1 LVEWYGCLPGVRLR
15 GITRFFIFFG
25 GCVVDPVNFT
35 QKVPIS
41 QHLIEL
47 KDRFIIVAIVVAFFF
62 GVCFY
67 FIEFLLLWLE
77 DPLPKEFAQLTFITP
92 TEPFFT
98 NMKVAFM
105 GSIFISMP
113 VILYEVWEFI
123 APGLKVK
130 EKKITAMFV
139 FSGTLFFVAGGLFCY
154 FLVLPLGLKFL
165 LRYGSEYW
173 KMQVTI
179 GFYFSFVVKLILAF
193 AFAFQTPLLMVL
205 MTKFGVANT
214 VKMKQYRKWAF
225 LGTFGL
231 AAVLTP
237 PDIITQVLLA
247 FPLYALY
254 EFGVVVSRWFED
266 PKTREKVYQQMADEH
281 AARQAA
287 AQTAQGSAEATTGTK
302 KKVVKKVVRKVVRK
316 VKKPE

>member
-1 LVEWYGCLPGVRLR
+1 
-15 GITRFFIFFG
+15 
-25 GCVVDPVNFT
+25 VVKPPLNFT

-47 KDRFIIVAIVVAFFF
+47 KDRVIVVASVVGFFF

-67 FIEFLLLWLE
+67 FVDILLLWLI
-77 DPLPKEFAQLTFITP
+77 DPLPTKYLDKLTYITP

-98 NMKVAFM
+98 NMKVCLM

-113 VILYEVWEFI
+113 MILYQVWLFI

-130 EKKITAMFV
+130 EKKVTFMFV
-139 FSGTLFFVAGGLFCY
+139 LSGTFFFVMGGSFCY

-165 LRYGSEYW
+165 LNYGSNW
-173 KMQVTI
+173 WTMQVTI
-179 GFYFSFVVKLILAF
+179 GFYFTFVVKLILAF

-205 MTKFGVANT
+205 LTKFGIANT
-214 VKMKQYRKWAF
+214 VKMRLYRKWAF

-254 EFGVVVSRWFED
+254 EFGVLVSTFFED
-266 PKTREKVYQQMADEH
+266 PKVREKVYQEMEDLAE
-281 AARQAA
+281 AKRAA
-287 AQTAQGSAEATTGTK
+287 AKAASSPDDDPSK
-302 KKVVKKVVRKVVRK
+302 KKTTRKVIRKVVRK
-316 VKKPE
+316 VKKPDK

>member
-1 LVEWYGCLPGVRLR
+1 MVKPPL
-15 GITRFFIFFG
+15 
-25 GCVVDPVNFT
+25 NFT

-47 KDRFIIVAIVVAFFF
+47 KDRFIVVAIVVAFFF

-67 FIEFLLLWLE
+67 FVDILLLWLI
-77 DPLPKEFAQLTFITP
+77 DPLPQKYYDKLTYISP

-98 NMKVAFM
+98 NMKVCLM

-113 VILYEVWEFI
+113 MILYQVWLFI

-130 EKKITAMFV
+130 EKKVTFMFV
-139 FSGTLFFVAGGLFCY
+139 LFGTFFFVMGGLFCY

-165 LRYGSEYW
+165 LNYGSNW
-173 KMQVTI
+173 WMMQVTI

-205 MTKFGVANT
+205 LTKFGVANT
-214 VKMKQYRKWAF
+214 VKMRLYRKWAF

-247 FPLYALY
+247 FPLYLLY
-254 EFGVVVSRWFED
+254 EFGVVVSTFFED
-266 PKTREKVYQQMADEH
+266 PKTREKVYQDMEDLARAKK
-281 AARQAA
+281 AAAQAA
-287 AQTAQGSAEATTGTK
+287 ANPDEDPSK
-302 KKVVKKVVRKVVRK
+302 KKTTRKVVRKVVRK
-316 VKKPE
+316 VKKT